1 MEKSATIG
9 TPVRW
14 ACSLPKKPLS
24 WSDQLPTY
32 KLVVGGVWARAPS
45 PFSFS
50 RSLCRDPTPPSKTLP
65 YNIDS
70 QWAILDALDPGPAG
84 GEGQR
89 LPGAVPAHRGGLPI
103 VFSVTDKTTFEHVD
117 CFHQLILRVKD
128 RESFPMILLV
138 KRSI

>member
-50 RSLCRDPTPPSKTLP
+50 RRSLCRDPTPPFKTLP

-70 QWAILDALDPGPAG
+70 QWAILDALDPARREVKVSAFRELYLRT
-84 GEGQR
+84 GEAS
-89 LPGAVPAHRGGLPI
+89 P
-103 VFSVTDKTTFEHVD
+103 S
-117 CFHQLILRVKD
+117 
-128 RESFPMILLV
+128 SS
-138 KRSI
+138 RSPTRPPSSTWTASTSSSCASRTGSHSQ